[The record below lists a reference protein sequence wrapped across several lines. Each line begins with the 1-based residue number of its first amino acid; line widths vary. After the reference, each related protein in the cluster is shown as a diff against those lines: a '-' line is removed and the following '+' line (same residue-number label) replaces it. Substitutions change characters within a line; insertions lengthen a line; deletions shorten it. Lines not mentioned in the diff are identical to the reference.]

1 MKISMRKTALV
12 ALLLTTIA
20 LPLAAATRRR
30 ATTPPLFPSCG
41 SVTGTPAVTFSR
53 DGGQTFAPVQQKLE
67 GVGYTYGVAAL
78 DATTLLSWHKSTLSI
93 SRDAGCNWSAVG
105 DFADGG
111 FPPSIVP
118 GGANDAWIFSD
129 NREFL
134 AHFDLATRALTTLKA
149 PGSIVGLTVDPAM
162 AQHLRV
168 GTAEA
173 NIFDSTDGGASWNRV
188 GVVPATVPLLYRV
201 AIDPHDFD
209 HMLAGTLRQGVLVT
223 KDGGRHWIE
232 AAGLGTR
239 NQINAFQVLVSPA
252 DPNVAWAM
260 ALDTS
265 DEGSDSHG
273 RHVYR
278 STDGGVTFTPVVD
291 ASPEV
296 SLINQPVMAAHPT
309 DPNVVYFIFGTY
321 FQGYGTDVFRYDAA
335 TRQLRKSHL
344 DVDDIDA
351 IAFSPADPN
360 VMYFGLEV
368 ERGTH

>member
-1 MKISMRKTALV
+1 MKTSMRKTVLV
-12 ALLLTTIA
+12 ALVLTTVS

-30 ATTPPLFPSCG
+30 ATTPPLFPACDSVAG
-41 SVTGTPAVTFSR
+41 SPAVTFSR

-78 DATTLLSWHKSTLSI
+78 DATTLLSWHKSTLST
-93 SRDAGCNWSAVG
+93 SRDSGCSWTAIG
-105 DFADGG
+105 EFPDGG
-111 FPPSIVP
+111 FPPAIVA

-149 PGSIVGLTVDPAM
+149 PGSIIGLTVAPAM

-168 GTAEA
+168 GTSEA
-173 NIFDSTDGGASWNRV
+173 NVFDSTDGGATWNRV
-188 GVVPATVPLLYRV
+188 GIIPVTPFAVYRV
-201 AIDPHDFD
+201 AVDPHDFD
-209 HMLAGTLRQGVLVT
+209 HIVAGTMGQGVYMT
-223 KDGGRHWIE
+223 HDGGRNWSQ
-232 AAGLGTR
+232 ATAPGDGLV
-239 NQINAFQVLVSPA
+239 NAYQVLVSPA
-252 DPNVAWAM
+252 DSSVVWAEAM
-260 ALDTS
+260 DKA
-265 DEGSDSHG
+265 GA
-273 RHVYR
+273 RHIYR
-278 STDGGVTFTPVVD
+278 SADGGLTFAAAVD
-291 ASPEV
+291 ASADV
-296 SLINQPVMAAHPT
+296 TLINGSVMAVHPT

-368 ERGTH
+368 ERGVQ